1 MKIGISFL
9 PPSGAVSTFSSGRV
23 QTSIR
28 LGEVMRQLGHE
39 VVLVSLGGE
48 RWFSDCLG
56 EKEEWSVSLLSEVV
70 VSLPLGE
77 TATKPEPFDL
87 FIDTYGNIQGALRQQ
102 LGRRVVLMCRE
113 EMTMALR
120 ESTIYNTDCHL
131 FTFDG
136 VDCVWTWR
144 AADVELLRVLSK
156 KPVRVVPFYWSPWH
170 LDGCEASDEY
180 GETWRVYLMEN
191 NTRINSTCIP
201 SLMLCEDLIKD
212 GDGSVEKVY
221 VLNADRLVESDY
233 FKTNVKGSLTEGYYE
248 FIGRLR
254 TCDIALNERTC
265 VLSHL
270 RFDDQVPK
278 QALLDLV
285 WLGVPVIHNSRWLR
299 DFGFG
304 YESLYYEGS
313 SVGEAFGKLC
323 SGWQASSERKF
334 ALSAR
339 FSSLDVAAWDSILS
353 FKKEVAKGAVV
364 VPKQKPFVIQFSD
377 FWADFNPDYNFFTL
391 LFTEALLGMR
401 KVVGVGEG
409 FIGAQP
415 ADLVVCG
422 PYSERWRRLD
432 PMIPKICFTGE
443 LTQPVYGD
451 GIFLNI
457 GFFQNGYGFAN
468 TGVNYCRFP
477 LWAASINWFGADNS
491 RLVNPTLIDIDDCL
505 AEHPGVCDRQKF
517 CAFVVSN
524 PTCQVRNE
532 AFKTLH
538 AYKHVDSAG
547 ALFNNMGNGLFAG
560 LGGGGGERRKVEYM
574 RNYKFALVYEN
585 SSWSGY
591 TTEKL
596 FHAKVAGCLPL
607 YWGDPIAAQDFHP
620 FGYVNLT
627 GKEGQL
633 LDIVQKLEEDPELL
647 EKKAREPALSVE
659 KIDELR
665 GVMAAIVK
673 YTMDNVSPSEKE
685 LWRQLPRALGARSTA
700 EACGLA
706 QRRFACGAEVGP
718 LVVEP
723 EMTEEFGRKV
733 RDMVFVTSASEA
745 DMGDLYLWLSHT
757 NSIAVSTKAE
767 FRLYWTGSAESRRLE
782 YIKEEYDWIRIICV
796 DRFSLEEVACRENR
810 LICYMSPCAVL
821 IGNPFYMCAVADQKG
836 ACLLKYRDRLV
847 EDGSAAPMDD
857 VVIVRGGSA
866 TFGSSEKQRIYADNF
881 VGFASLEEAQE
892 AGRSFY
898 CWSGTEGFKYK
909 QPFLPGITDCS
920 IINLRRRP
928 DRLMRF
934 QKEQG
939 RIKEKIKIV
948 DAVDGRLLRLTPEI
962 QRLFQDNTFGWKKGV
977 IGCNLSHLSIW
988 YELAHSNQ
996 FIENML
1002 ILEDDVKFSKGWE
1015 AKLAEAMKHAPA
1027 DYDVL
1032 YLGGVLPPNKKGWE
1046 VCHELVNPH
1055 WAKIK
1060 ENTWFGQEEPS
1071 AYFHF
1076 CAYSYVLSKRGAEKI
1091 LDGIKQD
1098 NGYKRVSDH
1107 QILNPINNMNVYI
1120 INPLIAGCYQEE
1132 DPIYVNTNFN
1142 AINKEH
1148 KFDSD
1153 LWANTECFTVTSDVD
1168 LPLNIEKA
1176 IASLKESC
1184 NEAAAGDSEQ
1194 FATVSPQIVFLS
1206 NNATDMYEKEWLQSV
1221 MEIPASA
1228 WENSIVLD
1236 DPNMAEEVLS
1246 DKSRTLLVVY
1256 REVSE
1261 GEVTQLLSICNL
1273 AHKYNKRIIVVH
1285 LSDEHRKNDIGFYEN
1300 PSIKLIVR
1308 NYIRADIPT
1317 KIRSKVITLP
1327 LGYYRRVA
1335 QVPSLEDRTLRWSF
1349 HGTSWFNRKKM
1360 IEVLRSVEPYSL
1372 HVRETYE
1379 SAGTVE
1385 EVYITDMMNS
1395 VIVPCPEGNNAE
1407 SFRIYEALEA
1417 GCMPLLVDEGRNA
1430 EFYQWIQA
1438 ALPSI
1443 VIVRSWEDSLRL
1455 FKLLE
1460 ENPAAFIERHRALAD
1475 EWRRWKAHLRS
1486 VVKKY
1491 VFWA

>member
-1 MKIGISFL
+1 MI
-9 PPSGAVSTFSSGRV
+9 
-23 QTSIR
+23 
-28 LGEVMRQLGHE
+28 
-39 VVLVSLGGE
+39 
-48 RWFSDCLG
+48 
-56 EKEEWSVSLLSEVV
+56 
-70 VSLPLGE
+70 
-77 TATKPEPFDL
+77 
-87 FIDTYGNIQGALRQQ
+87 
-102 LGRRVVLMCRE
+102 RE

-144 AADVELLRVLSK
+144 ASDVDLLLLLSK
-156 KPVRVVPFYWSPWH
+156 KPVFTIPFYWSPWH
-170 LDGCEASDEY
+170 LDGCEASDERD
-180 GETWRVYLMEN
+180 ETWRVYLMEN
-191 NTRINSTCIP
+191 NTRINTTCMP
-201 SLMLCEDLIKD
+201 SLMLCEDLIRE

-248 FIGRLR
+248 FEGRLR
-254 TCDIALNERTC
+254 TCDVALNERMC

-270 RFDDQVPK
+270 RFDDEVPK
-278 QALLDLV
+278 LALLDMV

-299 DFGFG
+299 DFGYG
-304 YESLYYEGS
+304 YEKLYYESGS
-313 SVGEAFGKLC
+313 AQEAFGKLC
-323 SGWQASSERKF
+323 SGWQTQQERKF
-334 ALSAR
+334 AMAAR
-339 FSSLDVAAWDSILS
+339 FSSLDVSAWERILCQ
-353 FKKEVAKGAVV
+353 VV
-364 VPKQKPFVIQFSD
+364 VASPPAPAQQQRRFVIQFSD

-391 LFTEALLGMR
+391 LFTEALLGKR

-409 FIGAQP
+409 FQGA
-415 ADLVVCG
+415 ADLLICG
-422 PYSERWRRLD
+422 PYSEKWRKLD
-432 PMIPKICFTGE
+432 PMVPKICFTGE
-443 LTQPVYGD
+443 LTKPVYGD

-457 GFFQNGYGFAN
+457 GFFQNGYKFAD

-477 LWAASINWFGADNS
+477 LWAASINWFGADNG

-524 PTCQVRNE
+524 PTCQVRNQ

-547 ALFNNMGNGLFAG
+547 GLFNNMGNGLFAG
-560 LGGGGGERRKVEYM
+560 LGGGGGERRKVEFF
-574 RNYKFALVYEN
+574 RDYKFALVYEN
-585 SSWSGY
+585 SSCSGY

-607 YWGDPIAAQDFHP
+607 YWGDPIAAQDFNPH
-620 FGYVNLT
+620 GYINLT
-627 GKEGQL
+627 GREGEL
-633 LDIVQKLEEDPELL
+633 LDIVRGLEESPEAM
-647 EKKAREPALSVE
+647 ESKAREPALSVA
-659 KIDELR
+659 KMDELR

-673 YTMDNVSPSEKE
+673 YTMDNVCPSEKE
-685 LWRQLPRALGARSTA
+685 LWQGLPRQLGARSTS
-700 EACGLA
+700 EACALA
-706 QRRFACGAEVGP
+706 ERRMACGAEVGP

-723 EMTEEFGRKV
+723 VMTEEFGRKV
-733 RDMVFVTSASEA
+733 KEMVFITSASEA

-757 NSIAVSTKAE
+757 NSIAATTKAE
-767 FRLYWTGSAESRRLE
+767 FRLYWTGEPASRRLE
-782 YIKEEYDWIRIICV
+782 YIKEAYDWIRIICT
-796 DRFSLEEVACRENR
+796 DKFSLEAVTDVSGAPITKSANNIGAVTDVSGAPITKSAKENR
-810 LICYMSPCAVL
+810 LICYMSPRAVL
-821 IGNPFYMCAVADQKG
+821 IGNPFYMCSVAEQKG
-836 ACLLKYRDRLV
+836 SCLLKHRDRLV
-847 EDGSAAPMDD
+847 DDGSAAPMDD
-857 VVIVRGGSA
+857 VVIVRG
-866 TFGSSEKQRIYADNF
+866 SSSSQLRIFADNF

-892 AGRSFY
+892 AGKAFY
-898 CWSGTEGFKYK
+898 CWSGAAEGFKYK

-948 DAVDGRLLRLTPEI
+948 DAVDGRLLRLTPDI

-1015 AKLAEAMKHAPA
+1015 EKLAEAMKYVPT

-1071 AYFHF
+1071 EYFHF

-1120 INPLIAGCYQEE
+1120 SNPLIAGCYQEE

-1153 LWANTECFTVTSDVD
+1153 LWANTECFTVTTTVD
-1168 LPLNIEKA
+1168 QPLNIEKA
-1176 IASLKESC
+1176 LESVKESC
-1184 NEAAAGDSEQ
+1184 NEVVSSEQ

-1206 NNATDMYEKEWLQSV
+1206 KNATEMYEKEWLQNV
-1221 MEIPASA
+1221 MEIPATA
-1228 WENSIVLD
+1228 WENSIVLSD
-1236 DPNMAEEVLS
+1236 TNMSLAEEVLS

-1261 GEVTQLLSICNL
+1261 EEVTRLQSICNL
-1273 AHKYNKRIIVVH
+1273 AHTYNKRIIVVH
-1285 LSDEHRKNDIGFYEN
+1285 LSDELRSRWDDIEFYEN
-1300 PSIKLIVR
+1300 PSIKLIIR
-1308 NYIRADIPT
+1308 NYIRTDIPS

-1327 LGYYRRVA
+1327 LGYYRKVTQA
-1335 QVPSLEDRTLRWSF
+1335 ANLEDRALKWSF

-1360 IEVLRSVEPYSL
+1360 IEVLHTVEPHSL
-1372 HVRETYE
+1372 HVRETFE
-1379 SAGTVE
+1379 SAGTGE
-1385 EVYITDMMNS
+1385 DEYMADMMKS
-1395 VIVPCPEGNNAE
+1395 IIIPCPEGNNAE

-1417 GCMPLLVDEGRNA
+1417 GCMPVLVDEGHNL
-1430 EFYQWIQA
+1430 EFYTWIQK

-1443 VIVRSWEDSLRL
+1443 VIARSWEDSLRL
-1455 FKLLE
+1455 FKMLDE
-1460 ENPAAFIERHRALAD
+1460 KPDVFAERRFALAG
-1475 EWRRWKAHLRS
+1475 EWARWKSHLRS
-1486 VVKKY
+1486 VVKKF